1 MVAVSDGKSR
11 PRAMR
16 LHLSLELVRL
26 QSQSDAVDDL
36 GVPSPPPNPRR
47 PSDLL
52 SPAAGGC
59 SSPGAISASSQPPED
74 GSRAP
79 PPDARVSQNLNH
91 EFQVTLFLKNLKKYV
106 LLEKFIYKVT
116 Y

>member
-16 LHLSLELVRL
+16 LHLSLEVVRL
-26 QSQSDAVDDL
+26 QSQSDAVDDV

-47 PSDLL
+47 TSDLL

-79 PPDARVSQNLNH
+79 PPDARVSQNFVLTSNCILN
-91 EFQVTLFLKNLKKYV
+91 FFLIFLGRMY
-106 LLEKFIYKVT
+106 LL
-116 Y
+116 